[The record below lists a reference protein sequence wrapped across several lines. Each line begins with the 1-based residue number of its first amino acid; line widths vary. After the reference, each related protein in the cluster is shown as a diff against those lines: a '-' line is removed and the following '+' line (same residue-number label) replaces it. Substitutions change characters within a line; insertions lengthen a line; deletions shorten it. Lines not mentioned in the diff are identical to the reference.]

1 MIHDDITTMS
11 QKSTCCSHFDFSMNV
26 CWWNHRKDGSRAD
39 ESCPRNSD
47 VCVEEPKVAM
57 HIDRGDTESTIA
69 TVLTSHNS
77 SFSSSEKDYPIT
89 GQYSDINIDYII
101 SSVILGS
108 GRYGTVKEC
117 THRSSGQTFAVKSVE
132 KSKVGRLEYLQRE
145 VHMLS
150 IVDHENIIKMV
161 DCYEDLQYVH
171 IVTENCTGGEL
182 YDKVIRNVTEDG
194 CLPEGKAARI
204 IKQILRAV
212 SYLHK
217 KNCIHRDIKP
227 ENCMFKTSS
236 EGSSIR
242 LIDFG
247 LSCYHSD
254 EEPNL
259 SARVGSCYYMSPQL
273 LLRDYD
279 RSADLW
285 SVGVVAYI
293 LLCGYSPFNGDNDQ
307 EVIEAIH
314 RCEYTF
320 VHGWDDVSDDALD
333 FIQSLL
339 IKDPSKRLSAD
350 EALIHPWL
358 KDVHVSDT

>member
-1 MIHDDITTMS
+1 
-11 QKSTCCSHFDFSMNV
+11 MNV
-26 CWWNHRKDGSRAD
+26 CWWNRRQSGSRVAENCAD
-39 ESCPRNSD
+39 MTDSD
-47 VCVEEPKVAM
+47 DSFKRTNVCAM
-57 HIDRGDTESTIA
+57 HIERGSTEPTVARVST
-69 TVLTSHNS
+69 SPS
-77 SFSSSEKDYPIT
+77 SDFSSEKNYPVT
-89 GQYSDINIDYII
+89 GHYSDITMDYKI

-108 GRYGTVKEC
+108 GRYGTVREY

-132 KSKVGRLEYLQRE
+132 KAKVGGLEYLQRE

-150 IVDHENIIKMV
+150 KVDHENVIKMV

-171 IVTENCTGGEL
+171 MVTENCTGGDL
-182 YDKVIRNVTEDG
+182 YDKVISNVTKDG
-194 CLPEGKAARI
+194 CLPERQAARI

-217 KNCIHRDIKP
+217 NNCIHRDIKP
-227 ENCMFKTSS
+227 ENCLFKTSS
-236 EGSSIR
+236 EDSSIR

-247 LSCYHSD
+247 LSCYHSN

-285 SVGVVAYI
+285 SVGVIGYI
-293 LLCGYSPFNGDNDQ
+293 LLSGYSPFNGDNDQ
-307 EVIEAIH
+307 EVIEAIL

-320 VHGWDDVSDDALD
+320 IHGWDSVSDDALE
-333 FIQSLL
+333 FIRSLL
-339 IKDPSKRLSAD
+339 MKNPRKRLTAD
-350 EALIHPWL
+350 EALMHPWL
-358 KDVHVSDT
+358 KDVSDT